1 MAPIFQLNVGA
12 DRLATLTF
20 DLPGKKVNVF
30 GRPALA
36 ELERVLDELAARRD
50 IGCLVLLSGKP
61 GGFIAGADVDEIA
74 RVTDPVEAEA
84 GSRIGHRL
92 FGAWAELPFP
102 TVAAIRGVA
111 LGGGTEI
118 ALASTWRV
126 ASDRADTRIGLPEV
140 RLGIVPAWG
149 GSTRLPR
156 LIGIAAA
163 LDLILTGKTVSG
175 RQALKLGLVDA
186 LLPDAR
192 FLDLVRDFAR
202 ERMLTASGAPSA
214 SPAVTAAMAPPPTPP
229 ALRPRKRPGGLRTVL
244 LEGNPIGR
252 HIVFDQARKKTLEQT
267 RGHYPAALRAIE
279 VVRVGIE
286 DGLRAGFDAEARA
299 VSDLAPSPVTK
310 NLVHVFHLT
319 EEAKREPGLPGGE
332 PRPVRE
338 TAVLG
343 AGTMGGGIAQLIAA
357 ETDLPVRMKDVRNEA
372 LAAGMSHAA
381 GLFDRQV
388 KRRRLDPPGMRRKM
402 ALLRPTLDWS
412 GFRRVDLVIEAIVEK
427 LDVKQAVFGELAA
440 QVPEGA
446 VLASNTSSLPIR
458 DIRDKTPRPERVV
471 GMHFFNP
478 VHRMPLVEVIVPDGA
493 DPSAVNTVFD
503 FTRRL
508 GKTPVLVKDSP
519 GFLVNRLL
527 TFYSIESFWLLD
539 EGHRIE
545 DIDRAM
551 VDWGMPIGPL
561 ALTDEVGIDVAG
573 KVAHIMAGAFSDR
586 VRLPGWLDH
595 LSDGDRLGVKNGK
608 GIYRYE
614 GRERQEPDPA
624 VYTALGL
631 DPKHAGHAGR
641 VDGAGAPELEA
652 MADRMVLPMVNEAA
666 RCLEEQVVRTAGELD
681 LAMIFGTG
689 FPPFRGGL
697 CRWADQQGLPQ
708 IVATLER
715 LEGAAGDRFRP
726 SEALRSTAAAGG
738 FYARFGAAAAAAAA
752 ATPAD

>member
-1 MAPIFQLNVGA
+1 MAPIFQLEVGE

-30 GRPALA
+30 GRAALA
-36 ELERVLDELAARRD
+36 ELETVLDELAAHHD

-61 GGFIAGADVDEIA
+61 GSFIAGADVDDIE

-92 FGAWAELPFP
+92 FGAWAALPFP
-102 TVAAIRGVA
+102 TLAAIRGVTM
-111 LGGGTEI
+111 GGGTEI

-140 RLGIVPAWG
+140 RLGIVPGWG

-202 ERMLTASGAPSA
+202 ERLTSAPSRA
-214 SPAVTAAMAPPPTPP
+214 H
-229 ALRPRKRPGGLRTVL
+229 KRPGGLRAAF

-252 HIVFDQARKKTLEQT
+252 HIVFDQARKQTLEQT
-267 RGHYPAALRAIE
+267 HGHYPAALRAIE

-299 VSDLAPSPVTK
+299 VSDLAPSPVSK
-310 NLVHVFHLT
+310 NLVHVFRLT
-319 EEAKREPGLPGGE
+319 EAAKRQRGFVGEAGDGGGAAAEPL
-332 PRPVRE
+332 PVRE

-357 ETDLPVRMKDVRNEA
+357 QTGLPVRMKDVRHEA
-372 LAAGMSHAA
+372 LAAGMTHAA

-388 KRRRLDPPGMRRKM
+388 RRRRLDAPGMRRRM
-402 ALLRPTLDWS
+402 ALLRPTLDYS

-427 LDVKQAVFGELAA
+427 LDVKQGVFAELAA
-440 QVPEGA
+440 QVPERA

-458 DIRDKTPRPERVV
+458 DIRARTPHPERVV

-478 VHRMPLVEVIVPDGA
+478 VHRMPLVEVIVPEGA
-493 DPSAVNTVFD
+493 DPAAVNTVFD

-508 GKTPVLVKDSP
+508 GKTPILVKDSP

-545 DIDRAM
+545 DVDRAM
-551 VDWGMPIGPL
+551 VAWGMPIGPL
-561 ALTDEVGIDVAG
+561 ALTDEVGIDVGG
-573 KVAHIMAGAFSDR
+573 KVAHIMADAFADR
-586 VRLPGWLDH
+586 VRLPAWIDR
-595 LSDGDRLGVKNGK
+595 LSDGGRLGVKNGK

-614 GRERQEPDPA
+614 GRERQEPDPE

-631 DPKHAGHAGR
+631 EEPRPAGESGGGPDLA
-641 VDGAGAPELEA
+641 AL
-652 MADRMVLPMVNEAA
+652 ADRMVLPMVNEAA
-666 RCLEEQVVRTAGELD
+666 RCLEERVVRSAGDLD

-708 IVATLER
+708 LIAILER

-726 SEALRSTAAAGG
+726 AAALRETAAAGG
-738 FYARFGAAAAAAAA
+738 FYARFGGDEAVR
-752 ATPAD
+752 

>member
-1 MAPIFQLNVGA
+1 MAPIFQLEVGT

-20 DLPGKKVNVF
+20 DLPDKKVNVF

-36 ELERVLDELAARRD
+36 ELERMLDELGARRD

-61 GGFIAGADVDEIA
+61 GSFIAGADVDEIA

-84 GSRIGHRL
+84 GSRVGHRL

-102 TVAAIRGVA
+102 TVAAIRGVT

-202 ERMLTASGAPSA
+202 ERMVPATAS
-214 SPAVTAAMAPPPTPP
+214 APPI
-229 ALRPRKRPGGLRTVL
+229 RRSGKRPGGLRGAL

-252 HIVFDQARKKTLEQT
+252 HLVFDQARKKTLAQT

-319 EEAKREPGLPGGE
+319 EAAKREPGLPGGE
-332 PRPVRE
+332 ARPVRE

-372 LAAGMSHAA
+372 LATGMSHAA
-381 GLFDRQV
+381 ALFDRQV
-388 KRRRLDPPGMRRKM
+388 KRRRLDAPGMRRKM

-412 GFRRVDLVIEAIVEK
+412 GFKRVDLVIEAIVEK
-427 LDVKQAVFGELAA
+427 LDVKQAVFAELAA

-446 VLASNTSSLPIR
+446 VLASNTSSLPIGE
-458 DIRDKTPRPERVV
+458 IRAKTPRPERVV

-478 VHRMPLVEVIVPDGA
+478 VHRMPLVEVIVPEGA
-493 DPSAVNTVFD
+493 DPAAVNTVFD

-551 VDWGMPIGPL
+551 VDWGMPVGPL

-573 KVAHIMAGAFSDR
+573 KVAHIMAGAFADR
-586 VRLPGWLDH
+586 VRLPAWLDR

-624 VYTALGL
+624 VYVALGL
-631 DPKHAGHAGR
+631 EPKDQGR
-641 VDGAGAPELEA
+641 AEGGAPGLEA
-652 MADRMVLPMVNEAA
+652 LADRMVLPMVNEAA
-666 RCLEEQVVRTAGELD
+666 RCLEEQVVRSAGDLD

-708 IVATLER
+708 IIATLER

-738 FYARFGAAAAAAAA
+738 FYARFGAAAAH
-752 ATPAD
+752 